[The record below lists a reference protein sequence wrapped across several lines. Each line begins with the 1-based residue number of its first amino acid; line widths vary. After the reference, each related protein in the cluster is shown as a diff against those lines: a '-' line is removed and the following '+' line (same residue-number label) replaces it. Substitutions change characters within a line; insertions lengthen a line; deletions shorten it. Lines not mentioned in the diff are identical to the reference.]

1 MMLLQFEDFVEKPK
15 IDINDIEEYIATI
28 IDPKARA
35 ICSAVLLDGEKIYTV
50 AYRYN
55 MSSYRVRRII
65 RSAMRPIAI
74 EYGIVDRRPRRPTL
88 TRGKGTSGP
97 PTAACLP
104 GKYSGDNTHFL
115 SARPRVNKK

>member
-1 MMLLQFEDFVEKPK
+1 MTLLQFEDFVEKPK

-50 AYRYN
+50 AYRCN

-74 EYGIVDRRPRRPTL
+74 EYGIVDRRPRRPPSRGGKVL
-88 TRGKGTSGP
+88 PDPPPPPASRGSTREK
-97 PTAACLP
+97 
-104 GKYSGDNTHFL
+104 THTFF
-115 SARPRVNKK
+115 PRAHE